1 MTKKGTSPEADALSQ
16 ALTQLNVDVRKTLE
30 YHFLGGYSL
39 EKAYQMAGIGDRYD
53 PSNGYKIKLSKY
65 ARVYIK
71 HLQDRQLVV
80 GEFGVDEPKA
90 ISLVKM
96 RDEAFKS
103 GDITPAIRAH
113 ELILKLI
120 GNLGG
125 KSVVDNGKRKAA
137 IDMTKDEIIARLAS
151 LQLEATGESL
161 GMPKDSVDAEFEELV
176 SMNQLPPASDVDG
189 DTKKGKRD
197 AKRNKKQNPVP
208 KRV

>member
-1 MTKKGTSPEADALSQ
+1 
-16 ALTQLNVDVRKTLE
+16 
-30 YHFLGGYSL
+30 
-39 EKAYQMAGIGDRYD
+39 
-53 PSNGYKIKLSKY
+53 
-65 ARVYIK
+65 
-71 HLQDRQLVV
+71 
-80 GEFGVDEPKA
+80 
-90 ISLVKM
+90 M

-208 KRV
+208 KRI